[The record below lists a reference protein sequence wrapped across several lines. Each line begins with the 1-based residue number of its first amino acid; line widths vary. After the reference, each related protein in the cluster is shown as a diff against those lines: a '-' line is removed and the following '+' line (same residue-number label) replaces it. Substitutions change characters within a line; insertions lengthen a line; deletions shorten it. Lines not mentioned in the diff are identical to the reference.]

1 MNITKQHA
9 AALAL
14 GLFVFGVGVSAA
26 FAGDSLSGKVT
37 EVRNAEVVILDYGS
51 GHYTVHIIGIE
62 AAELSRA
69 AQAKEFISKLVLGK
83 RARMRFV
90 SRAPNGEMMSRLL
103 TDEPDTPIK
112 DVGLEL
118 VRAGLAR
125 RKAGDE
131 TQFGYKYAELT
142 TAENEARRARRG
154 LWSESQPK

>member
-1 MNITKQHA
+1 MKTARLRI
-9 AALAL
+9 AALCGGLLLCGAA
-14 GLFVFGVGVSAA
+14 LFVV

-37 EVRNAEVVILDYGS
+37 EVKNAEVVVLDYGT
-51 GHYTVHIIGIE
+51 GHYTVHMIGIE

-69 AQAKEFISKLVLGK
+69 AQAKELVSKLVLGK

-90 SRAPNGEMMSRLL
+90 SRAPNGEMMSRLF
-103 TDEPDTPIK
+103 TDEPETPIK

-142 TAENEARRARRG
+142 AAENEARRARRG
-154 LWSESQPK
+154 LWSESQAR